1 MFFSKSTIEE
11 KKVGIKEALGV
22 PEILHYDTY
31 LGLPSL
37 IGRHKK
43 ASFDYIKERM
53 WRKLQGWEEK
63 LLSQAGR
70 EVLIKA
76 VVQVIPTY
84 TMSCFLLPQAFVMKL
99 RGLFE
104 SFGGGKGRSKEN
116 SLGEVGCYV

>member
-53 WRKLQGWEEK
+53 
-63 LLSQAGR
+63 
-70 EVLIKA
+70 
-76 VVQVIPTY
+76 
-84 TMSCFLLPQAFVMKL
+84 
-99 RGLFE
+99 
-104 SFGGGKGRSKEN
+104 
-116 SLGEVGCYV
+116 

>member
-53 WRKLQGWEEK
+53 WREF
-63 LLSQAGR
+63 GR
-70 EVLIKA
+70 ERKKKETKFCKLFLSRLGFGCVPTIK
-76 VVQVIPTY
+76 I
-84 TMSCFLLPQAFVMKL
+84 
-99 RGLFE
+99 
-104 SFGGGKGRSKEN
+104 
-116 SLGEVGCYV
+116 LGNIKKP